1 MSSLASELTRF
12 QHPQQVHIPNR
23 GELAISVAKW
33 NISEVAV
40 PFFFPMQSLQISAS
54 TTITNI
60 LTNSSLFHYLRNKER
75 ENIFTISS
83 SILNFNWCA
92 PMKPCETEWCCCR
105 ELQVHGHIG
114 VDPYNNHLPSK
125 TLPTPTQRT

>member
-12 QHPQQVHIPNR
+12 HHPQQVHIPNR

-60 LTNSSLFHYLRNKER
+60 LTNSSLFHYLRNK
-75 ENIFTISS
+75 
-83 SILNFNWCA
+83 
-92 PMKPCETEWCCCR
+92 
-105 ELQVHGHIG
+105 
-114 VDPYNNHLPSK
+114 
-125 TLPTPTQRT
+125 